1 MGADSVLGKGVDHVA
16 NDVACVRLSSL
27 SSRDREIF
35 SRQSIRALLSIEQR
49 TELIPLR
56 RYSSRVDAVEPRHM
70 GRATYLM
77 HALRSERNVDVAVV
91 LRMLLLLSINLRRIY
106 TAVLLSAAPPGIPA
120 TEEISK
126 TLHCQSVVA
135 EFLPRSVAFLRAPKR
150 HVAEGFACE
159 LKAHRHL
166 HKCTLPWRSIIGSP
180 LLPFALSK

>member
-1 MGADSVLGKGVDHVA
+1 M
-16 NDVACVRLSSL
+16 
-27 SSRDREIF
+27 
-35 SRQSIRALLSIEQR
+35 
-49 TELIPLR
+49 
-56 RYSSRVDAVEPRHM
+56 
-70 GRATYLM
+70 
-77 HALRSERNVDVAVV
+77 DVAVV
-91 LRMLLLLSINLRRIY
+91 LRMLLLLSVNLRRIY
-106 TAVLLSAAPPGIPA
+106 TAVLLSAPPGIPA

>member
-77 HALRSERNVDVAVV
+77 HFEARETW
-91 LRMLLLLSINLRRIY
+91 M
-106 TAVLLSAAPPGIPA
+106 
-120 TEEISK
+120 
-126 TLHCQSVVA
+126 
-135 EFLPRSVAFLRAPKR
+135 
-150 HVAEGFACE
+150 
-159 LKAHRHL
+159 
-166 HKCTLPWRSIIGSP
+166 SP
-180 LLPFALSK
+180 SY